1 MKRIVISGA
10 GGFLGSAIA
19 KRAANKGIPVIA
31 ITTHTDADFGDGGNV
46 TPVMTE
52 EFFQGK
58 LSLSKEDIFI
68 NCMFPTNA
76 DGIKMANGLK
86 NVYQTIRMA
95 RECGAGAM
103 INVSSQSV
111 YPSKRKDP
119 ARETDQLSLE
129 TPYAVGKYSTEEFT
143 NLVFEGLPH
152 CNVRL
157 ASLLGVT
164 YEQRIINR
172 MVDQALRGETLR
184 VMGGMQRYG
193 FLDVRDA
200 AEGFLALAMKDAGT
214 WKETYNLGRN
224 DSCTLLEVAKAIVK
238 DLKEIAGIDAQ
249 FLVTEGVDERNSAI
263 SADLFEQDVQWKAA
277 ISTEQ
282 TIRDVI
288 AHKTGKSEK

>member
-238 DLKEIAGIDAQ
+238 DLKEITGIDAQ